1 MPLNV
6 CLLCRVLKVNFKKV
20 VLLKVDIIVLVLAA
34 MA

>member
-6 CLLCRVLKVNFKKV
+6 CLLCRVNFKKV